1 MRTVFIAILILA
13 FAVVVGCEER
23 ATTGSD
29 ETTNPTTG
37 PQREE
42 NTQGEGTQGDTA
54 QREQQQQQDVFTA
67 VTVSL
72 VGSDSEGAVKGT
84 DGRYH
89 VVYELLL
96 TNAKAVPATLE
107 SVEVLNA
114 DDGTTVLRREGDE
127 LVALMRTLDAQPAE
141 NVALPPNESRM
152 VYLTVRFDAEDAI
165 PATLSHRFELMA
177 ADSPA
182 ATEPAQISYEAA
194 PVDLWNREVPVF
206 APPLKGKGWVAI
218 NGCCGPEGVHRS
230 SVQTVNAKLYDSQRF
245 AIDWMDIDEDGQL
258 VVGDP
263 SKVENWVSY
272 GKQVV
277 AAADGVVVGALDG
290 LEDNVPGEL
299 PDPTTITVQ
308 NVDGNHVII
317 DHGNGFYSF
326 YAHLKPGSVEVEIG
340 DRVQSGDQLGLL
352 GNTGNSSAPH
362 LHFHVMSSPS
372 ALGSDGIPYVIDSFE
387 RAGRGTDASFDEAL
401 KGGASF
407 PSLDERDAVE
417 RQDELP
423 LDNVIVNFPGAQ

>member
-1 MRTVFIAILILA
+1 MRIAFVAVLILA

-23 ATTGSD
+23 GTANSD
-29 ETTNPTTG
+29 ETTG
-37 PQREE
+37 PQQEE
-42 NTQGEGTQGDTA
+42 TTQGDMA
-54 QREQQQQQDVFTA
+54 QGEQQEDVFTP

-72 VGSDSEGAVKGT
+72 IGSDSEGAVKGT

-107 SVEVLNA
+107 AVEVLDA
-114 DDGTTVLRREGDE
+114 DSGTTVLRSEDEE

-141 NVALPPNESRM
+141 DADLPPNQSRM
-152 VYLTVRFDAEDAI
+152 VYITVPFDSEEDI
-165 PATLSHRFELMA
+165 PATLGHRFELQA

-182 ATEPAQISYEAA
+182 ATEPTEISYQAA
-194 PVDLWNREVPVF
+194 PVDLWDREVPVF
-206 APPLKGKGWVAI
+206 APPLRGEGWVAI
-218 NGCCGPEGVHRS
+218 NGCCGPAGVHRG

-245 AIDWMDIDEDGQL
+245 AIDWMHVDEDGRL

-263 SKVENWVSY
+263 SGVENWVSY

-277 AAADGVVVGALDG
+277 AAADGVVVSALDG

-299 PDPTTITVQ
+299 PDPTTITVK
-308 NVDGNHVII
+308 NVDGNHVVI

-326 YAHLKPGSVEVEIG
+326 YAHLKPGSVEVEVG
-340 DRVQSGDQLGLL
+340 DRVQTGDQLGLL

-372 ALGSDGIPYVIDSFE
+372 VLGSDGVPYVLDSFE
-387 RAGRGTDASFDEAL
+387 RAGRGTDAELDEDL
-401 KGGASF
+401 EGGASF
-407 PSLDERDAVE
+407 PSLDERDPEE

-423 LDNVIVNFPGAQ
+423 LDNVIVNFPGE